1 VTCPENDEAEA
12 EVTGFS
18 PDNQIVFAATDD
30 YGTVTFKSSLDS
42 WSGNGSP
49 QKGEIV
55 ILSGMARFTKG
66 WRASSARRF
75 NLTDESTDLG

>member
-1 VTCPENDEAEA
+1 MTCPENDKVEA

-18 PDNQIVFAATDD
+18 SGGQIVFAVTDD

-66 WRASSARRF
+66 WRATHARRF
-75 NLTDESTDLG
+75 NLTDESKNLG